1 MYFGVV
7 TRVVRRSGQEWIGCR
22 LLRRARSLLRARS
35 AENSGCCHQDF
46 KRKGKLAFMSQARAV
61 LGVKFLMHLTGF
73 GITVSF
79 RDASG
84 VASVSLEQGKLLT
97 RQPNLSLPRRCANF
111 VWATAQLKELGIA
124 RAGLQ

>member
-1 MYFGVV
+1 
-7 TRVVRRSGQEWIGCR
+7 
-22 LLRRARSLLRARS
+22 
-35 AENSGCCHQDF
+35 
-46 KRKGKLAFMSQARAV
+46 MSQARAV
-61 LGVKFLMHLTGF
+61 LGVMLKFLMHLTGF